1 MEFKVKKNTG
11 YTIMSNHHL
20 RNKNLSLKSKGLLSL
35 ILSLPDNWDYSL
47 AGLTTLSKD
56 GLDGVRAGLKE
67 LQNEGYLV
75 IERLRDNKG
84 RLGKTSYIVYEEPIQ
99 TEKSDIDNFVST
111 EIQPISEKPIL
122 ENPTLENPTLEKPI
136 LENPTQINTNLN
148 NYLSKEEIK
157 DIYTN
162 SKINFEFFDTIQDY
176 GFKNLCFDI
185 LKVYQK
191 ILDIGADEEKRHILE
206 FDNNNILS
214 VANKMLNNKS
224 PIKYRQAYIKSILL
238 NHTSQELNELRV

>member
-1 MEFKVKKNTG
+1 MDFKINKNTG

-20 RNKNLSLKSKGLLSL
+20 RNKNLSLKAKGLLSL

-47 AGLTTLSKD
+47 SGLTTLSKD

-84 RLGKTSYIVYEEPIQ
+84 RLGKTSYIIYEEPIQ

-111 EIQPISEKPIL
+111 EIQPISEKPML
-122 ENPTLENPTLEKPI
+122 DFPT

-157 DIYTN
+157 DISIQ
-162 SKINFEFFDTIQDY
+162 SKIDLDFFNNILDY

-191 ILDIGADEEKRHILE
+191 ILDIGTDEEKRHILE

-238 NHTSQELNELRV
+238 NHTSRELNELKM

>member
-1 MEFKVKKNTG
+1 MDFKINKNTG

-20 RNKNLSLKSKGLLSL
+20 RNKNLSLKAKGLLSL

-84 RLGKTSYIVYEEPIQ
+84 RLGKTSYIVYEEPIHIRQ
-99 TEKSDIDNFVST
+99 SNVDISFST
-111 EIQPISEKPIL
+111 EIQPIL
-122 ENPTLENPTLEKPI
+122 DFPTLEKPI

-162 SKINFEFFDTIQDY
+162 SKINFEFFDTLQDY

-191 ILDIGADEEKRHILE
+191 ILDIGNDDEKRHILE

-214 VANKMLNNKS
+214 VANKMLKNKS

-238 NHTSQELNELRV
+238 NHTAQELNELRV